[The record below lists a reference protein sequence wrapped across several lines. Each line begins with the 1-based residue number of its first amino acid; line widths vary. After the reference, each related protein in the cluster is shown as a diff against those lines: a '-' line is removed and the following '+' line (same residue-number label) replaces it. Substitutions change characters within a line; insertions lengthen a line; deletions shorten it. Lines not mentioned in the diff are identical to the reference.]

1 MLLMEEGFI
10 LLIRGY
16 EYVPPKG
23 IVKDGGIT
31 VSGYCDAPKLSPSAY
46 LDPRLLNLQ
55 DSPSP
60 YYLKPP
66 CIMHCRVQV
75 VRLAFFV

>member
-1 MLLMEEGFI
+1 MEEGFI

-46 LDPRLLNLQ
+46 LDPAYKICKNFPNPLLFGIPHL
-55 DSPSP
+55 
-60 YYLKPP
+60 LG
-66 CIMHCRVQV
+66 IVE
-75 VRLAFFV
+75 